1 MQGAELAI
9 LYEPERGRPLTV
21 VRIGDRRLLVA
32 AAEAAIAEA
41 DARAELL
48 CEADEFLGA
57 VQREEAE
64 RVRRVLKMLLPEL
77 RLSEHRLE
85 LIARD
90 GGGPDSDPA
99 G

>member
-1 MQGAELAI
+1 MQIADVAI

-21 VRIGDRRLLVA
+21 ARVSDRRLLVA

-41 DARAELL
+41 DERALAL
-48 CEADEFLGA
+48 GDADAFLGA

-64 RVRRVLKMLLPEL
+64 RVRRVLAILVPEL
-77 RLSEHRLE
+77 RPSERRLE
-85 LIARD
+85 LVAEEVD
-90 GGGPDSDPA
+90 GAPDFR